1 MFKKTTK
8 IYKRLRNLSSKLQRL
23 RFTDTSSEDL
33 YIRYESSFIDVFIDT
48 KLGKRCFELSTRDY
62 GYKIWYLDETTVF
75 DIVFQMKVSKTQTL
89 VEPQLIKLKAKDID
103 LAILEIE
110 ERVERLIKLKEIN
123 DAEHNRQ
130 IKLLEN

>member
-1 MFKKTTK
+1 M
-8 IYKRLRNLSSKLQRL
+8 
-23 RFTDTSSEDL
+23 

-48 KLGKRCFELSTRDY
+48 KLGKRCFELNIRDY
-62 GYKIWYLDETTVF
+62 GYKIWYLDETTAF
-75 DIVFQMKVSKTQTL
+75 DIMFQMKVSKTQTL